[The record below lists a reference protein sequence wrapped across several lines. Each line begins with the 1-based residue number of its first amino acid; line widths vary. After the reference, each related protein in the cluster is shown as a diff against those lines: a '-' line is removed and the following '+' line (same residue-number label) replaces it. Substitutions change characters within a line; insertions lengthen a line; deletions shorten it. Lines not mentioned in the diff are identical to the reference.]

1 MNSQLKAEIKQAG
14 LFQYQIADALGISEQ
29 TLIRWLRYELP
40 QDKLERVRAAI
51 ATLRTEGEQE

>member
-14 LFQYQIADALGISEQ
+14 LFQYQVADALGISEQ

-51 ATLRTEGEQE
+51 AKLRTEGEQK

>member
-14 LFQYQIADALGISEQ
+14 LFQYQVADALGISEQ

-51 ATLRTEGEQE
+51 AALRMEGEQE

>member
-1 MNSQLKAEIKQAG
+1 MNDGLRSEIKSSG
-14 LFQYQIADALGISEQ
+14 FYQYQVADALGISEQ

-51 ATLRTEGEQE
+51 AALRMEGEQE